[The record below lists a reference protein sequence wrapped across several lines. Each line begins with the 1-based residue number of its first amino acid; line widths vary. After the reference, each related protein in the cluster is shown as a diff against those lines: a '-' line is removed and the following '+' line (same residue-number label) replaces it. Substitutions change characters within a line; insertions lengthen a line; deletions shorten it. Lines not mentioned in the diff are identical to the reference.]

1 MYAMKISDARALI
14 AEIRNLKCKKGR
26 AFMERIEAL
35 APETLQKEDAL
46 YLQWLYR
53 YASGGLSCHISY
65 HDRA

>member
-1 MYAMKISDARALI
+1 MKISDARALI

-26 AFMERIEAL
+26 LFMERIEAL
-35 APETLQKEDAL
+35 EPAVLLREDAE

-53 YASGGLSCHISY
+53 YAAGGLACHICY

>member
-1 MYAMKISDARALI
+1 MCAMKISDARALI

-35 APETLQKEDAL
+35 APETLNREDTE

-53 YASGGLSCHISY
+53 YASGGLSCHIVY